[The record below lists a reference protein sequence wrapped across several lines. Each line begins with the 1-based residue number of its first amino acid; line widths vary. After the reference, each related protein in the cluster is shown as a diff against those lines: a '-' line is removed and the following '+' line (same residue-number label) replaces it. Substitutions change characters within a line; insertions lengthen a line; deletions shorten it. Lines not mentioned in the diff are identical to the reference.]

1 MGKTIDICELSK
13 EELILMVIDLQH
25 QMSVWKKMIF
35 GSKHERFAPIVP
47 VSANQ
52 LSLGIEVEKIVE
64 HEVTIKHVPAHDR
77 VQIEKKERIH
87 PGRNPLPASLPRE
100 DVVIEPTEDVSHC
113 VCIGKEIT
121 EILELTPAT
130 FYVKRIIRPKYARAH
145 AEGVAIA
152 SLPNR
157 VIDKGIL
164 GASVLAMLI
173 VDKFVD
179 HLPAYR
185 QHQRFQ
191 RMGVQLNY
199 NTIVDSI
206 NKSADILIPLYELH
220 KHKVFESLYLMGDE
234 TTIKVLDDKKKGST
248 HCGYLWGFRC
258 PEEKLI
264 FFEYHPGRNMEVPA
278 ALLKE
283 FTGHLQIDGYG
294 AYGQFSLRKDITV
307 LYCMAHAR
315 RHFYEALENDKK
327 ISEYALTEIQKLYE
341 IEREIKEYSKEEKY
355 TVRQKRA
362 VPILKS
368 IGEWMVEQYSSV
380 TPSSAIGKALAY
392 SIRRWEGLSRYTT
405 NGKLRIDNN
414 LIENNMRPIALGRK
428 NFLFAGNHEAA
439 QRIAMIYSLLGTCK
453 LHNVNPLEWLTKVFE
468 EIPNRKVTN
477 LQDLLPQNFKSN
489 M

>member
-1 MGKTIDICELSK
+1 MKKTIDIYDLGK
-13 EELILMVIDLQH
+13 EELILMVMDLQH
-25 QMSVWKKMIF
+25 QVSVFQKMIF
-35 GSKHERFAPIVP
+35 GPRHERFAPIVP
-47 VSANQ
+47 VSENQ
-52 LSLGIEVEKIVE
+52 LALGIEVENIVE
-64 HEVTIKHVPAHDR
+64 HEVTTTHVPAHDR
-77 VQIEKKERIH
+77 VQIEKKQKIH

-100 DVVIEPTEDVSHC
+100 EVVIEPTEDVSHC

-121 EILELTPAT
+121 EILEVTPAA
-130 FYVKRIIRPKYARAH
+130 FYVKRIIRPKYARVH
-145 AEGVAIA
+145 EEGVAIA

-164 GASVLAMLI
+164 GTSVLAMLI

-185 QHQRFQ
+185 QHQRFL
-191 RMGVQLNY
+191 RMGVELNY

-220 KHKVFESLYLMGDE
+220 KRKVFESLYLMGDE
-234 TTIKVLDDKKKGST
+234 TTIKVLDDEKKGST

-278 ALLKE
+278 ALLKG

-294 AYGQFSLRKDITV
+294 AYDQFSSRKDIII
-307 LYCMAHAR
+307 LYCMAHSR
-315 RHFYEALENDKK
+315 RHFSEALDNDKK

-341 IEREIKEYSKEEKY
+341 IEREIKGYSNEEKY
-355 TVRQKRA
+355 MARQQRA

-368 IGEWMVEQYSSV
+368 LGEWMVEQYTRV

-414 LIENNMRPIALGRK
+414 LVENNMRPIALGRK
-428 NFLFAGNHEAA
+428 NYLFAGSHESA

-453 LHNVNPLEWLTKVFE
+453 LHGVNPLEWLTKVFE
-468 EIPNRKVTN
+468 EIPTRKVTN
-477 LQDLLPQNFKSN
+477 LQDLLPQNFISN